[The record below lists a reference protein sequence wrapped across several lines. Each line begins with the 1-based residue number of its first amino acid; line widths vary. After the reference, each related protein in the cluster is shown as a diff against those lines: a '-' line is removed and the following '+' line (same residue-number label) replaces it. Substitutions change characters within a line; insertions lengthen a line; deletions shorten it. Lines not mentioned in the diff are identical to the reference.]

1 MMRKKKKKRRNKFS
15 SPLSDLV
22 DKPNPKLSNVD
33 YESSHIIPTIKSQ
46 KQDKSEIRKMYF

>member
-1 MMRKKKKKRRNKFS
+1 MGEKKKKRRNKFS

>member
-1 MMRKKKKKRRNKFS
+1 MKNNKKKRRANFK
-15 SPLSDLV
+15 SPLSDLL
-22 DKPNPKLSNVD
+22 KKLNVKFSNID